1 MTKRKPRKAN
11 PLVAPDAVLRRLEKL
26 RKPMVDFAVKFCSID
41 TTNPPGRNYLA
52 CCKFLDAKLKS
63 MGFASRIMKVPPA
76 VQEKVLP
83 DSADHPRYNVVG
95 LWDVGAKR
103 TLHLT
108 GHFDVVPPTSGW
120 KTDPFKPV
128 LAGNRIIAR
137 GANDMKGSISA
148 AIFAV
153 QAIKQ
158 AGVRPPWNIEFS
170 FTADEE
176 TGGELG
182 LGYLV
187 KAGKIAP
194 DAGVLLEGAGGGTV
208 GYAHR
213 GVLWLDVT
221 VIGKSGHACV
231 PSFGINA
238 LELACGLIEELQV
251 LKKRY
256 AKRPTAF
263 RMAKPSYKPPTLMI
277 GGISGGGGKVN
288 TIPDRFHFT
297 IDRRISPEEKFSA
310 VKAEIMA
317 VIRQAQ
323 KRNRRLKVKVAQLLH
338 VPPGWTALDAPICK
352 IAASACHAVRGAKP
366 TFRMTPGFTDMH
378 WLTQN
383 GKVPTVLYGAG
394 GGGGAHADKEF
405 TIIPEM
411 IKGAKVLIEIALRM
425 PADT

>member
-1 MTKRKPRKAN
+1 MAKKSKLKTPASVHRK
-11 PLVAPDAVLRRLEKL
+11 LEQL
-26 RKPMVDFAVKFCSID
+26 TKPMVKFARDFCSID

-83 DSADHPRYNVVG
+83 GSSKHPRYNVVG

-108 GHFDVVPPTSGW
+108 GHYDVVPATSGW

-128 LAGNRIIAR
+128 LTGNRIIAR

-148 AIFAV
+148 AIFAI
-153 QAIKQ
+153 QALQK
-158 AGVRPPWNIEFS
+158 ARVTPPWNIEFS

-182 LGYLV
+182 LGYLA

-194 DAGVLLEGAGGGTV
+194 DAAVLLEGAGGGTV

-297 IDRRISPEEKFSA
+297 IDRRLSPEEKFSEA
-310 VKAEIMA
+310 KAEIMA
-317 VIRQAQ
+317 VIRQAE
-323 KRNRRLKVKVAQLLH
+323 KRNRKLKVRVKQLLH
-338 VPPGWTALDAPICK
+338 VPPGWTPLDAPICK
-352 IAASACHAVRGAKP
+352 IAASACQAVRGAKP

-378 WLTQN
+378 WLTRDL
-383 GKVPTVLYGAG
+383 KVPTVLYGCG

-411 IKGAKVLIEIALRM
+411 IKGAKVLLEIAMRM
-425 PADT
+425 PTDK